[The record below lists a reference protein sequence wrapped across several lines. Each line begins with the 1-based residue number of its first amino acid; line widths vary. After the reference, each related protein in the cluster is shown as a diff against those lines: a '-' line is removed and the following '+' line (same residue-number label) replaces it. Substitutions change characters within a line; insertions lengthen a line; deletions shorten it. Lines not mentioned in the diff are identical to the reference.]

1 MKLRILVA
9 WKVAPRL
16 ASANLLAAARLMPPA
31 SAASLPSV
39 FVFDEAALRSPF
51 AVQSLLL
58 MVMTATTP
66 GSGSAA
72 VDVPLLMEMIGAA
85 AGDTRGGKTRSGGNG
100 GCSTVPVRGTLPGAI
115 AVGTPDRGSEKRAAC
130 AAYGGEVGGDGGGG
144 DGGGGGCR
152 GRGCRRETQP
162 NG

>member
-1 MKLRILVA
+1 MKLRILSA
-9 WKVAPRL
+9 WEVAPRL
-16 ASANLLAAARLMPPA
+16 ASANILAAARLLPPA

-39 FVFDEAALRSPF
+39 FVFYAAALRSPF
-51 AVQSLLL
+51 AVQSSLL

-66 GSGSAA
+66 GSGSVA
-72 VDVPLLMEMIGAA
+72 VDEPLLMEMIGAA

-100 GCSTVPVRGTLPGAI
+100 GCGTVPGRETLPAAI

-130 AAYGGEVGGDGGGG
+130 ATYGGEGVGDGGVG
-144 DGGGGGCR
+144 DGGRCGYLGHGCR
-152 GRGCRRETQP
+152 SETQP